1 MPAPLPTASIS
12 IDLMMPFYGDPALF
26 RLAVES
32 ILSQTDPRWRLVV
45 IDDNYPDLDPGRW
58 LESLD
63 DPRIDYL
70 RNETNLGVSGNFRQ
84 CAALATAD
92 FTTIVGCDDLLLPN
106 YVARIRQLL
115 VTFPDADFIQPGV
128 RVMDAAGK
136 DSFPLADRVKRRC
149 RPRADGPVELSGE
162 ELAASL
168 MRGTWTYFPS
178 IAWRTTRL
186 KRHGFREDLEVVLDL
201 ALEIDIIVSD
211 GRLVLD
217 DTPGFRYRRHSGSV
231 SSWTAND
238 GSRFVE
244 ERRYFLEC
252 AQRMAALGWN
262 RAAGVAVRHV
272 SSRLNALTR
281 LPSSVKARDGR
292 GLRTLMRHAFGRPY
306 FRSGIRCA
314 VPTAVTPDE

>member
-1 MPAPLPTASIS
+1 MPPPLPTAPPS

-32 ILSQTDPRWRLVV
+32 ILGQTDPLWHLVV
-45 IDDNYPDLDPGRW
+45 IDDQYPDAEPGRW
-58 LESLD
+58 LEGLA
-63 DPRIDYL
+63 DPRISYL
-70 RNETNLGVSGNFRQ
+70 RNATNLGVSGNFRK

-106 YVARIRQLL
+106 YVARVRQLL
-115 VTFPDADFIQPGV
+115 TDFPGADFVQPGV
-128 RVMDAAGK
+128 LVMDAAGQ

-162 ELAASL
+162 DLAASL
-168 MRGTWTYFPS
+168 LRGTWTYFPS
-178 IAWRTTRL
+178 IAWRTSRL
-186 KRHGFREDLEVVLDL
+186 QRHGFREDLDVALDL
-201 ALEIDIIVSD
+201 ALEIDIIVTG

-217 DTPGFRYRRHSGSV
+217 DTPSFRYRRHSGSV

-244 ERRYFLEC
+244 ERRFFLEC
-252 AQRMAALGWN
+252 AGRMAELGWN

-281 LPSSVKARDGR
+281 VPASVRAGDRR
-292 GLRTLMRHAFGRPY
+292 GIRILVGHALGRP
-306 FRSGIRCA
+306 FFAR
-314 VPTAVTPDE
+314 TAPPAASRNTHDE